1 MEGRDDG
8 GGKVIGLIEK
18 ATKSSAQEVDPRL
31 LKAIKSTLRY
41 SDSEVRL
48 GAKTLMEL
56 MKHNHSQV
64 LIPYILGLFEI
75 DQLLQ
80 KIGTFLHIHVDK
92 SLSWVGSIIDASH
105 HRRAIHEIK
114 AIQNTNSREV

>member
-31 LKAIKSTLRY
+31 LKAIKLTLRY

-48 GAKTLMEL
+48 GAKTLIEL

-64 LIPYILGLFEI
+64 LILTFWACLKI
-75 DQLLQ
+75 DQFCKRLELFF
-80 KIGTFLHIHVDK
+80 TFMLIRVL
-92 SLSWVGSIIDASH
+92 SLVGSIVDASH
-105 HRRAIHEIK
+105 HRRAFHEIK
-114 AIQNTNSREV
+114 AL

>member
-31 LKAIKSTLRY
+31 LKAIKSALRY

-92 SLSWVGSIIDASH
+92 SLSLVGSIIDASH

-114 AIQNTNSREV
+114 AIQNTNCR

>member
-1 MEGRDDG
+1 MEGREDG

-64 LIPYILGLFEI
+64 LNPYILGLFE
-75 DQLLQ
+75 
-80 KIGTFLHIHVDK
+80 
-92 SLSWVGSIIDASH
+92 
-105 HRRAIHEIK
+105 
-114 AIQNTNSREV
+114 N